1 MSELETEIVKKRK
14 NQPGDV
20 RNPGTKDYSVILGHL
35 INYKHQLVTEKDEQK
50 IGNFIARISQKLV
63 ELGFDEPAEKLKTK
77 LGRRKGGKYQ
87 DVNLKKKQEAIDIAA
102 KYWQKG
108 YEINEKAKQERR
120 EEKKKK
126 NSEA

>member
-1 MSELETEIVKKRK
+1 MSEVETENVKKRK

-63 ELGFDEPAEKLKTK
+63 ELGFEESAQKLKAR

-87 DVNLKKKQEAIDIAA
+87 DVTLKKKQEAIDVAA

-126 NSEA
+126 NSEE